1 MPNEDPPDRR
11 LPMRGDPL
19 RGQRGSA
26 ARLHLPLHGMSASDR
41 QRVLNGAGCA
51 GAAFHTRGPSRARSN
66 AKPTAGARSLG
77 GSAPI
82 CGTWIWSGSKPDPAT
97 SDAVRVR
104 AGTLD
109 DTSWLRPTA
118 HFGTRS
124 ARPWVVLPEEDQRFE
139 TQPEDLAWMRAVTGS
154 IQADAAGAAL
164 TPPASRPCGGRRH
177 SVPAVPLDSALL
189 TP

>member
-1 MPNEDPPDRR
+1 
-11 LPMRGDPL
+11 MRGDPL

-66 AKPTAGARSLG
+66 AKPTAGARSPG
-77 GSAPI
+77 GSARI
-82 CGTWIWSGSKPDPAT
+82 AAHMDLQRSKARANYT
-97 SDAVRVR
+97 RDALRVR

-118 HFGTRS
+118 HFRTRS

-177 SVPAVPLDSALL
+177 TVPAVPLDNALL